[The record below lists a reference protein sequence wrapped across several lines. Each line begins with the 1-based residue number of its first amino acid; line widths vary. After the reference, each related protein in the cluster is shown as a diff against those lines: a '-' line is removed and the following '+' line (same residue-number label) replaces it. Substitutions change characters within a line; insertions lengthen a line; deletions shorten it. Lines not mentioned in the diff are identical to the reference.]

1 MTGFAHDNCNCSKS
15 NVSYSSTHLLDA
27 GILPSGEL
35 PHKTCLKLPC
45 GPINAWKESKTTNC
59 GDIRM
64 MCSLEGLLQL
74 SATSFLPPAL
84 AIYYLQVAQH
94 SWLWLSPT
102 PP

>member
-1 MTGFAHDNCNCSKS
+1 
-15 NVSYSSTHLLDA
+15 
-27 GILPSGEL
+27 
-35 PHKTCLKLPC
+35 
-45 GPINAWKESKTTNC
+45 
-59 GDIRM
+59 M
-64 MCSLEGLLQL
+64 MRSLEGLLQL